1 MTITTVP
8 PKKKTQHKPNFLGG
22 GGVGDHL
29 RFGSVLVYQMLVGV
43 PELLR
48 IDHRPGKNLVPS
60 IWEAG

>member
-8 PKKKTQHKPNFLGG
+8 PKKKHNTNPTFW